1 MITARALA
9 AQADLGRLGEH
20 VARPARSREAGF
32 GVAASK
38 PGLGA
43 YGRFW
48 RDSSSAVGRSRLS
61 IAARPRDRVSTVS
74 HGRQTSR
81 FGIRRSDAACS
92 IDWCVGPSSPRP
104 IESCVKT
111 WTTRC
116 FISAAMRI
124 ALRAVVAE
132 GEEGAAVRDEA
143 AVQGDAVHDRRHAE
157 LAHAVVDVAAAPA
170 SVSCAM
176 APSWRSA
183 AAACG
188 WCW

>member
-1 MITARALA
+1 LA
-9 AQADLGRLGEH
+9 IA
-20 VARPARSREAGF
+20 ARPASGA
-32 GVAASK
+32 AASK

-43 YGRFW
+43 YGRLW

-61 IAARPRDRVSTVS
+61 IAAAHAASVSTVS

-124 ALRAVVAE
+124 AFL
-132 GEEGAAVRDEA
+132 
-143 AVQGDAVHDRRHAE
+143 
-157 LAHAVVDVAAAPA
+157 L
-170 SVSCAM
+170 
-176 APSWRSA
+176 
-183 AAACG
+183 
-188 WCW
+188 